1 MFSLTGNL
9 DNPSDGGSVDVIDMG
24 RPVRSRQGARPVRP
38 IAGGGSSRQELTV
51 GKCIG
56 RAGIVLLTALL
67 LTVYSVFALCFVIA
81 HGPSET
87 ARNLAV
93 QSALQAS
100 ATKWVPGLFLDKYT
114 VESIKNASEVVQKD
128 VISMDDYST
137 VDDEDEE
144 DDRWEN
150 AIDGMIY
157 ETVNGSTYKAYVLLV
172 KDPSRVFVGTS
183 TDDFSNAKA
192 GVNIFN
198 AVKRY
203 GAIAAINAGEFADN
217 GGTGTGYAPMG
228 LTFSKGQCVYND
240 NTTKTF
246 IGFTNDNKLIVRESM
261 TKSEAESLG
270 IRDAV
275 SFQQGNTL
283 IEQHDGNVVM
293 SYADGNTGAA
303 QRTAIGQTADGT
315 VILVCTDG
323 RTASSLGASHNDM
336 IDLMASYGA
345 VSAGML
351 DGGSSTMMYYQD
363 YFTKYG
369 IDTST
374 LDEYQIQGLVNKYK
388 AFTSPR
394 RIPTFFM
401 VLPE

>member
-1 MFSLTGNL
+1 
-9 DNPSDGGSVDVIDMG
+9 
-24 RPVRSRQGARPVRP
+24 
-38 IAGGGSSRQELTV
+38 
-51 GKCIG
+51 
-56 RAGIVLLTALL
+56 
-67 LTVYSVFALCFVIA
+67 
-81 HGPSET
+81 
-87 ARNLAV
+87 
-93 QSALQAS
+93 
-100 ATKWVPGLFLDKYT
+100 
-114 VESIKNASEVVQKD
+114 
-128 VISMDDYST
+128 
-137 VDDEDEE
+137 
-144 DDRWEN
+144 
-150 AIDGMIY
+150 
-157 ETVNGSTYKAYVLLV
+157 
-172 KDPSRVFVGTS
+172 
-183 TDDFSNAKA
+183 
-192 GVNIFN
+192 
-198 AVKRY
+198 
-203 GAIAAINAGEFADN
+203 
-217 GGTGTGYAPMG
+217 
-228 LTFSKGQCVYND
+228 
-240 NTTKTF
+240 
-246 IGFTNDNKLIVRESM
+246 
-261 TKSEAESLG
+261 
-270 IRDAV
+270 
-275 SFQQGNTL
+275 
-283 IEQHDGNVVM
+283 M

>member
-24 RPVRSRQGARPVRP
+24 RPVRSRQRARPVRP

-100 ATKWVPGLFLDKYT
+100 ATKWVPGLFLDKDT

-137 VDDEDEE
+137 ADDEDEE

-261 TKSEAESLG
+261 TQSEAESLG